1 MSIQI
6 YVDGKFYNKEEAK
19 ISVFD
24 HGLLYGDRYL
34 KRRAYGRSFNSMNT
48 STGCMTPPK

>member
-6 YVDGKFYNKEEAK
+6 YVNGEYFPKEEAK

-24 HGLLYGDRYL
+24 HGFCMVMAYL
-34 KRRAYGRSFNSMNT
+34 KE
-48 STGCMTPPK
+48 

>member
-6 YVDGKFYNKEEAK
+6 YVNGQYFSKEEAK

-24 HGLLYGDRYL
+24 HGFLYGDGIFEGI
-34 KRRAYGRSFNSMNT
+34 RAYRQT
-48 STGCMTPPK
+48 V